1 MEYTKGE
8 WEVTKHRPLDNLVIV
23 IKHGEHAYND
33 DRICQVDVAPKAKAN
48 AHLIAAAPDM
58 YEALR
63 MLSYGSDSDIELA
76 KILGRKALAK
86 AEGKDVSQTKEQ

>member
-58 YEALR
+58 YEALKEIKH
-63 MLSYGSDSDIELA
+63 LLETHELQDVVLQQVLEG
-76 KILGRKALAK
+76 KCYLALVK
-86 AEGKDVSQTKEQ
+86 AEGK